1 MAKHPFIGLVALD
14 PIDPDVLRHLR
25 AALSKFLLL
34 PVRIL
39 RPQPLPLKTYH
50 VNRHQYDATQLLEF
64 LLDGV
69 KTDAFR
75 ILGITAQDLFIPIL
89 TFVFGDAQVNGKAA
103 IISLFRPRGDAG
115 GAMPSR
121 QVLMRRLLKLSLH
134 ELGHT
139 FGLKHCRESNCL
151 MKFSSNLEKLD
162 RRPLALCDYCQ
173 IMLTDFF
180 RDAGLLPPRRLNAGV
195 QAPGATPAAAG
206 RPALARQT
214 GEGKPELGTASR
226 APTGK

>member
-1 MAKHPFIGLVALD
+1 MAKRPFIGLMALD
-14 PIDPDVLRHLR
+14 PIDPDILRHLR

-50 VNRHQYDATQLLEF
+50 VNRQQYDAIQLLEF
-64 LLDGV
+64 LLDEV

-75 ILGITAQDLFIPIL
+75 ILGVTAKDLFIPIL

-103 IISLFRPRGDAG
+103 IISLCRPRGDAG
-115 GAMPSR
+115 GAMPTR
-121 QVLMRRLLKLSLH
+121 QVLMRRLMMLSLH

-139 FGLKHCRESNCL
+139 FGLEHCRESNCL

-162 RRPLALCDYCQ
+162 QRPLALCDYCRV
-173 IMLTDFF
+173 MLADYFG
-180 RDAGLLPPRRLNAGV
+180 DMGLLSPRRLQGGTRG
-195 QAPGATPAAAG
+195 PGASPA
-206 RPALARQT
+206 
-214 GEGKPELGTASR
+214 
-226 APTGK
+226 TGK